1 MVVFGIGSFSLH
13 GRLAMVTEPTVR
25 AQSGRRYPAVDPR
38 SLPDTL
44 DPLPDGMYQN
54 PHFFDAASMLR
65 AHFSSAPDVFVEGNT
80 IVCYNPDNL
89 NDRVLPDCYVAFG
102 VAPAAIYEQ
111 NGYLIWEVGKAPDF
125 VLEIA
130 SVSTARRDMTVKRD
144 LHAEIGVREYWRFD
158 PSGGDFYGKP
168 LTGEQLIDGG
178 YAPIA
183 LSDND
188 DGLQCGYSPVLGLSL
203 CAGNDRLL
211 FHNPI
216 KGEYLRTL
224 REAEAR
230 VRDLEEELRRL
241 RP

>member
-1 MVVFGIGSFSLH
+1 
-13 GRLAMVTEPTVR
+13 MVTEPTVR
-25 AQSGRRYPAVDPR
+25 AQPGRRYPAVDPR

-44 DPLPDGMYQN
+44 EPLPDGMYQN
-54 PHFFDAASMLR
+54 PHFFDAVSMLR

-130 SVSTARRDMTVKRD
+130 SVSTARRDMTFKRD
-144 LHAEIGVREYWRFD
+144 LYAQIGVREYWRFD
-158 PSGGDFYGKP
+158 PSGGNFYGQP

-216 KGEYLRTL
+216 TGEYLRTL
-224 REAEAR
+224 LEAEAR